1 MAKKIAYSDE
11 ARAFIKSGMDKVA
24 AAVRVSLGPKGR
36 SVILERKYGVPIVID
51 DGVSIAREVDLEDPF
66 ENLGAQLLKE
76 VSARTNDVS
85 GDGTT
90 TATVLAH
97 AILSE
102 GMKVIASG
110 ANPTFV
116 KKGIEKAV
124 VAVTDQIKKIAQPVK
139 TKEETAQV
147 ATISSNDPEI
157 GNMIADAMEKVGHEG
172 VISVEEGRGAET
184 TVEVVEGMKLERG
197 FISPYF
203 ATDPERA
210 ECVLTDC
217 MVIVTDLKVFQAQ
230 LEMLPFLEKIVQLNK
245 PFLLVVDSLEG
256 EALALTVVNKMQ
268 GKLRCAVIKAP
279 GFGEAKKESLTDLA
293 TVVGAKVVSADKGLS
308 LTKLTADMIGRADR
322 VIIDKD
328 STIIVNGDG
337 KKEDIDKR
345 ANFIRAQIKEA
356 TNEYDR
362 NNLSARLAKL
372 TGGVAVIRVGAA
384 TETEMRAKK
393 SKVEDAKNATKAGI
407 EEGLVPGGGVAL
419 VRCEHILNSLK
430 GDNEDET
437 IGINIVKKALSAP
450 LKQLIFNAG
459 LDGSV
464 ILSDVRKAK
473 EDTYGY
479 NADKMEYCDLIKSGV
494 VDPAKVVRSALQNAA
509 SVVGTVLM
517 TECLIVTAPEP
528 KNQNQNEPYPV
539 S

>member
-11 ARAFIKSGMDKVA
+11 ARACIKAGMDKVA

-51 DGVSIAREVDLEDPF
+51 DGVSIAREIDLEDPF

-97 AILSE
+97 SILSE

-116 KKGIEKAV
+116 KRGIEKAV
-124 VAVTDQIKKIAQPVK
+124 VAVTEEIKKIAKPVK

-157 GNMIADAMEKVGHEG
+157 GKMIADAMEKVGHEG
-172 VISVEEGRGAET
+172 VISVEEGRGSET
-184 TVEVVEGMKLERG
+184 TVEVVEGMKLDRGYLSPHFVTDAERM
-197 FISPYF
+197 
-203 ATDPERA
+203 
-210 ECVLTDC
+210 ECVLQDC
-217 MVIVTDLKVFQAQ
+217 LIIVSDLKVFQAQ
-230 LEMLPFLEKIVQLNK
+230 LEMLPFLEKIVKLGK
-245 PFLLVVDSLEG
+245 SFLLVVDSLEG
-256 EALALTVVNKMQ
+256 EALAITVVNKLQ
-268 GKLRCAVIKAP
+268 GKIRCAAIKAP
-279 GFGEAKKESLTDLA
+279 GFGEAKKEALVDLA
-293 TVVGAKVVSADKGLS
+293 TVVGAKVVSADKGLN
-308 LTKLTADMIGRADR
+308 LVKMTADMIGHAER

-337 KKEDIDKR
+337 KKEDIEKR
-345 ANFIRAQIKEA
+345 AGLIRAQAKEA

-362 NNLSARLAKL
+362 NNLNERLAKL
-372 TGGVAVIRVGAA
+372 TGGVAVIYVGAA

-419 VRCEHILNSLK
+419 VRCEKILDSVK

-459 LDGSV
+459 LDGAV
-464 ILSDVRKAK
+464 ILSDVRKSS
-473 EDTYGY
+473 EPTYGY
-479 NADKMEYCDLIKSGV
+479 DADKMEYCDLIKSGV

-528 KNQNQNEPYPV
+528 KNNNQTEPYPV